1 MRRHVQHVRDE
12 MLHLAIPAG
21 ATTLDVGSPGDVT
34 VFADRAWTVDARMFR
49 SKGKNTPFDGM
60 TLPRR
65 AVATV
70 VEGAVVFE
78 HGRVLPREEVPA

>member
-1 MRRHVQHVRDE
+1 
-12 MLHLAIPAG
+12 
-21 ATTLDVGSPGDVT
+21 

-65 AVATV
+65 ALATV
-70 VEGAVVFE
+70 IEGAVVFE
-78 HGRVLPREEVPA
+78 HGEVFPREEVPA